1 MPGSYHPARQDNRAA
16 NPKRCSKTT
25 PGEMTGASS
34 FTYTIAN
41 YCVDFKYLIVK
52 AVQTSQI
59 RPETNSI
66 SSKIGDILIKN
77 VQPVKKI
84 SGPETIDYGKVDEP
98 LLRRLSEL
106 TVLHNVATACVECT
120 SEDELVERA
129 TQAIGEKLYP
139 DSFGILLVDKASG
152 VLRFHGSYRGLP
164 DQFKTIPIPVGK
176 GITGQ
181 VAATGIPRCIADVT
195 FEPGYVRLYF
205 QTRSELCVPIK
216 VGERVIGVI
225 NAESSLL
232 NLYNDADQR
241 LLSTLAGQLATA
253 LERLR
258 LLEETQRRL
267 HEATLLSNVI
277 ALTTSADDLSSAL
290 NQVCAEVAQFFQAP
304 QAGFALLDRDNT
316 SAEIIAEYRAP
327 GRSSAIG
334 IRIPVADNPSM
345 AYILE
350 HKQPLAVID
359 AQNDP
364 ALAPVRDIMRQ
375 REVASILLVP
385 ILLDGKVAGTLGIDD
400 LKRHEFKQ
408 SDITLMQN
416 VARQVGQAL
425 ERVDLLAKTREQARQ
440 VQRIMDTVPDGV
452 LLLDKDRRIVLANLA
467 AWQYLSILVADFEPE
482 LPITR
487 LAGYAMEDF
496 LTENS
501 ELPWREFALPD
512 RPNRIFEIAVRPM
525 EKPVEKPLPLRGPH
539 KRDASASAS
548 SGQVPDEE
556 KNLDSSV
563 AAPPQNDKS
572 VKEGWVLVLRDVSQ
586 ERETR
591 ARIQVQERLATVGQ
605 LAAGIAHDFNNIMAA
620 IVVYSELL
628 ALEPNLSQASLDRL
642 VIIQQQIQRATSLI
656 RQILDFSRRSV
667 MEQSSLD
674 LLTYIKELDRLLG
687 RVLPENIRLEL
698 TYKPGSYLVNAD
710 PTRLQ
715 QVFMNLALNAR
726 DAMPSGGTLH
736 FELKRLRLKAGD
748 PPPPPDLTE
757 GEWIRIEVRDTG
769 AGIHS
774 EVMPHIFDPFFST
787 KPVGEGTGL
796 GLAQVYGI
804 IKQHGGSI
812 VVDSQINQGTSFF
825 IYLPALPVPE
835 EEAPSPAAFPELK
848 GAGETILVVEDD
860 WVARDAIQALLEA
873 HDFRTLVAFN
883 GVEALQIYSRKG
895 DGIAAVVSDVVM
907 PEMGGVALYNALRLK
922 QPAVKMLFITGHPLD
937 AEDQTVLEEGQ
948 VNWLQ
953 KPFNVSDFI
962 HRLKDLL
969 EGSS

>member
-1 MPGSYHPARQDNRAA
+1 V
-16 NPKRCSKTT
+16 
-25 PGEMTGASS
+25 E
-34 FTYTIAN
+34 
-41 YCVDFKYLIVK
+41 
-52 AVQTSQI
+52 
-59 RPETNSI
+59 
-66 SSKIGDILIKN
+66 
-77 VQPVKKI
+77 KI

-106 TVLHNVATACVECT
+106 TVLHSVATACVECT

-129 TQAIGEKLYP
+129 TLAIGEKLYP
-139 DSFGILLVDKASG
+139 DSFGILMLDKAAG
-152 VLRFHGSYRGLP
+152 VLRFHSSYRGLP
-164 DQFKTIPIPVGK
+164 DQFKTISIPLGK

-181 VAATGIPRCIADVT
+181 VAATGASRCMADVT
-195 FEPGYVRLYF
+195 QEPGYIRLYF

-232 NLYNDADQR
+232 NLYDEADQR
-241 LLSTLAGQLATA
+241 LLTTLAGQLATA
-253 LERLR
+253 VERLR

-267 HEATLLSNVI
+267 REATLLSNVI

-304 QAGFALLDRDNT
+304 QAGFALLDRENT

-334 IRIPVADNPSM
+334 LQIPVAGNPSM

-350 HKQPLAVID
+350 HKQPLAVLD

-364 ALAPVRDIMRQ
+364 VLAPVQEIMRQ

-400 LKRHEFKQ
+400 LHRHEFKQ

-416 VARQVGQAL
+416 VASQVGQAL
-425 ERVDLLAKTREQARQ
+425 ERLDLLARTREQARQ

-452 LLLDKDRRIVLANLA
+452 FLLDQDRRIVLANLA
-467 AWQYLSILVADFEPE
+467 AWQYLSMLV
-482 LPITR
+482 
-487 LAGYAMEDF
+487 EDF
-496 LTENS
+496 KSDEPLTHLANYALDDFLIENL
-501 ELPWREFALPD
+501 EMPWREFALAD
-512 RPNRIFEIAVRPM
+512 RPSRIFEIAARPM
-525 EKPVEKPLPLRGPH
+525 ESQAYE
-539 KRDASASAS
+539 
-548 SGQVPDEE
+548 
-556 KNLDSSV
+556 
-563 AAPPQNDKS
+563 
-572 VKEGWVLVLRDVSQ
+572 EGWVLVLRDVSQ
-586 ERETR
+586 ERETQ
-591 ARIQVQERLATVGQ
+591 ARIQVQDRLATVGQ

-628 ALEPNLSQASLDRL
+628 ALEPNLSQPSLDRL

-667 MEQSSLD
+667 MEQSILD
-674 LLTYIKELDRLLG
+674 LLAYIKELDRLLG

-698 TYKPGSYLVNAD
+698 TYQPGSYLVNAD

-736 FELKRLRLKAGD
+736 FELKRLKLKAGN
-748 PPPPPDLTE
+748 PPPAPDLSE

-787 KPVGEGTGL
+787 KPAGEGTGL

-835 EEAPSPAAFPELK
+835 EETPALLAFPELK
-848 GAGETILVVEDD
+848 GTGETILVVEDD

-873 HDFRTLVAFN
+873 HDFRTLVASN
-883 GVEALQIYSRKG
+883 GVEALQVYARKG
-895 DGIAAVVSDVVM
+895 DGIAAVISDVVM

-922 QPAVKMLFITGHPLD
+922 QPLVKMLFITGHPLY
-937 AEDQTVLEEGQ
+937 AEDQAVLEEGQ
-948 VNWLQ
+948 VHWLQ

-969 EGSS
+969 EEPG